1 MKLLRV
7 IFCLVF
13 ALAVGVLAG
22 RIAEGLR
29 VETDVLSLAS
39 VDSASYLRDV
49 SKGLSRQGRLIFEGS
64 SARRWTSS
72 RC

>member
-39 VDSASYLRDV
+39 VDSCETYRRACRGRD
-49 SKGLSRQGRLIFEGS
+49 G
-64 SARRWTSS
+64 
-72 RC
+72 